1 MAIRKNFNWS
11 ETINKIK
18 AMEGTSPSY
27 NKDDE
32 NLYKPKLDAE
42 GNGGAIIRFLPPHP
56 EEDMPFVKK
65 MTHFFQ
71 GVGGYFVAEC
81 PKAIGLDCP
90 VCKHNYKMW
99 GIDKDLARQ
108 RKAKTSYYA
117 NILVVKDP
125 ASPEN
130 EGKVFKFKYGVKM
143 QEKIMEKLSPEK
155 GSIDE
160 PVLVFDYE
168 KGANFKLKV
177 KTQRMFLNGRE
188 VSVPNYDSS
197 SFMEPSPIALN
208 GKPLT
213 DAELE
218 ELDKKLYR
226 LNEIV
231 DKSKFKS
238 FEEISEMFFKK
249 TGERIPLTSDD
260 PEWYAGSKKVN
271 DTDIKSIKEAPADF
285 SKLSD
290 DDYSFGSKNDEDSNV
305 HTTTTEDEDDDDE
318 FFRKLREQN

>member
-1 MAIRKNFNWS
+1 MAVRKNFNWT

-18 AMEGTSPSY
+18 KMEGTDQKSY

-32 NLYKPKLDAE
+32 NLYKVKLDSE

-56 EEDMPFVKK
+56 DEDMPFVKK

-71 GVGGYFVAEC
+71 GSNGGYFVAEC
-81 PKAIGLDCP
+81 PRAIGLDCP
-90 VCKHNYKMW
+90 VCKHNYKLW
-99 GIDKDLARQ
+99 ATDRNLASI

-125 ASPEN
+125 ATPEN

-143 QEKIMEKLSPEK
+143 QEKIMEKLSPAK
-155 GSIDE
+155 GSIDD
-160 PVLVFDYE
+160 PVPVFDYE

-177 KTQRMFLNGRE
+177 KTQRMILNGKD

-197 SFMEPSPIALN
+197 MFMEPSPISLN
-208 GKPLT
+208 GKTLT
-213 DAELE
+213 DE
-218 ELDKKLYR
+218 EIEEIDKKLYK

-238 FEEISEMFFKK
+238 FSELAEMFYKK
-249 TGERIPLTSDD
+249 TGERIPLSSDD
-260 PEWYAGSKKVN
+260 PEWFENTKKVSSAE
-271 DTDIKSIKEAPADF
+271 ISKIKEAPSDF
-285 SKLSD
+285 SKLND
-290 DDYSFGSKNDEDSNV
+290 DDYSFGNSAEVSETNA
-305 HTTTTEDEDDDDE
+305 TTEDDDDDE
-318 FFRKLREQN
+318 FFRKLREQG